1 MGMLRTC
8 AAPGCSSFT
17 LGELCIEHEV
27 RIEEIEEPETNET
40 AEPTATKA

>member
-27 RIEEIEEPETNET
+27 LDEEET
-40 AEPTATKA
+40 AEEAEAAETANSKA

>member
-17 LGELCIEHEV
+17 LGEYCIEHELD
-27 RIEEIEEPETNET
+27 EEPAEEAEAPET
-40 AEPTATKA
+40 ANSKA